1 MADSRQAQGR
11 GTVRGDEQT
20 GHPGGSAPHVE
31 EQHDN
36 HGQSTA
42 AWTAVGICMI
52 AALIMSIAVV
62 IASVWLFV
70 VGAVVAVVGGVS
82 GPALAAM
89 GFGASGRP
97 GH

>member
-1 MADSRQAQGR
+1 MTDSRQAQGR
-11 GTVRGDEQT
+11 TVQDGKQT

-42 AWTAVGICMI
+42 AWTAVGVCIL

-70 VGAVVAVVGGVS
+70 VGAVVAVLGAAS
-82 GPALAAM
+82 GKVLAAM
-89 GFGASGRP
+89 GFGMSGRP